1 MKRLKRLL
9 LSDAFNNAYSSIF
22 SILIG
27 LLFGFVVLMVSNPS
41 QATDGFVIILKGGFS
56 TGAKGMGQVLYF
68 ATPLILTGLS
78 VGFAFKTGLFNIG
91 AAGQFIMGAFA
102 AVYIGAKWTFLPA
115 PWHWIAA
122 LIGAALIGGLWALIP
137 GLLKAYLNVHEV
149 ISTIMMNY
157 IGMYMAN
164 HLVKLYVF
172 DSKKNLS
179 MNVEPSAVLPKGGM
193 DYIFY
198 NHLGSAKDLSTV
210 NCGIWIA
217 IIIAIIMYIVL
228 NKTTFGYELKACGY
242 NPHASKY
249 AGINDKRNIVLSMVI
264 AGMLAG
270 LGGGLLYLSGA
281 NGRRIKVV
289 DVLAAEGFNGIPV
302 ALLGLSNPI
311 GIIFS
316 AIFISYI
323 TQGGNYLQTLDFVPE
338 VIDIIIAC
346 IIYFSAFALIFRSV
360 LPKIMKVSKE
370 RKAAKSGGHGNDAG
384 THGADNKD
392 GEVGA
397 DIRATADP
405 HYQAPE
411 DTFEAVDNGL
421 DSATGTMDSAPAETT
436 EEGDK

>member
-1 MKRLKRLL
+1 MNKLKNLL
-9 LSDAFNNAYSSIF
+9 ISNAFNNAYSSIF
-22 SILIG
+22 SILVG
-27 LLFGFVVLMVSNPS
+27 LLFGFIILLISNP
-41 QATDGFVIILKGGFS
+41 AEAVDGFTIILKGGFS

-102 AVYIGAKWTFLPA
+102 AVYIGVKWTFLPA
-115 PWHWIAA
+115 PWAWIVA
-122 LIGAALIGGLWALIP
+122 LIGAAVVGGLWALIP

-149 ISTIMMNY
+149 IATIMMNY
-157 IGMYMAN
+157 IGMYLAN
-164 HLVKLYVF
+164 YLIKLYIY
-172 DSKKNLS
+172 DSKKGLS
-179 MNVEPSAVLPKGGM
+179 LNVAVPAVLPKGGLEN
-193 DYIFY
+193 IFF
-198 NHLGSAKDLSTV
+198 NPLGPTKDMSTV

-217 IIIAIIMYIVL
+217 IAIAIVIYIIL

-242 NPHASKY
+242 NPHASKF

-270 LGGGLLYLSGA
+270 LGGGLLYLAGA
-281 NGRRIKVV
+281 NGRHIKVV

-316 AIFISYI
+316 AIFVSYI

-346 IIYFSAFALIFRSV
+346 IIYFSAFSLIFRTL
-360 LPKIMKVSKE
+360 LPRFLKHLKE
-370 RKAAKSGGHGNDAG
+370 KKAAKAG
-384 THGADNKD
+384 VQTAQQDS
-392 GEVGA
+392 EVK
-397 DIRATADP
+397 
-405 HYQAPE
+405 
-411 DTFEAVDNGL
+411 
-421 DSATGTMDSAPAETT
+421 
-436 EEGDK
+436 EEGSDK

>member
-1 MKRLKRLL
+1 MVN
-9 LSDAFNNAYSSIF
+9 DAFNNAYSSIF

-27 LLFGFVVLMVSNPS
+27 LLFGLIILMISNPA
-41 QATDGFVIILKGGFS
+41 QAVDGFVIILKGGFS

-102 AVYIGAKWTFLPA
+102 TVYIGVHWTFLPA
-115 PWHWIAA
+115 PWHWIVA
-122 LIGAALIGGLWALIP
+122 LIGAAVVGGLWALIP

-149 ISTIMMNY
+149 IATIMMNY
-157 IGMYMAN
+157 IGMHLAN
-164 HLVKLYVF
+164 YLVKLYVY
-172 DSKKNLS
+172 DSKKGLS
-179 MNVEPSAVLPKGGM
+179 LNVAESAVLPKGGL

-198 NHLGSAKDLSTV
+198 NPLGSTKDLSTV

-217 IIIAIIMYIVL
+217 ILIAIVIYIVL

-270 LGGGLLYLSGA
+270 LGGGLLYLAGA
-281 NGRRIKVV
+281 NGRHIKVV

-346 IIYFSAFALIFRSV
+346 IIYFSAFALIFRTL
-360 LPKIMKVSKE
+360 LPRFIKFRKE
-370 RKAAKSGGHGNDAG
+370 KKSAKAEVPNDAEI
-384 THGADNKD
+384 K
-392 GEVGA
+392 
-397 DIRATADP
+397 
-405 HYQAPE
+405 
-411 DTFEAVDNGL
+411 
-421 DSATGTMDSAPAETT
+421 
-436 EEGDK
+436 EEGSDR

>member
-1 MKRLKRLL
+1 MKRVKELL
-9 LSDAFNNAYSSIF
+9 LSQGANNAYSSIF

-27 LLFGFVVLMVSNPS
+27 LLFGFVVLLVSNPA
-41 QATDGFVIILKGGFS
+41 QAGDGFIIILKGGFS
-56 TGAKGMGQVLYF
+56 TGAKGMGQVFYF

-102 AVYIGAKWTFLPA
+102 AVYIGVKWTFLPA
-115 PWHWIAA
+115 PWHWIVA
-122 LIGAALIGGLWALIP
+122 LIGAAVVGGLWALIP

-157 IGMYMAN
+157 TGMYMAN
-164 HLVKLYVF
+164 YLVKLHVY
-172 DSKKNLS
+172 DSQKALS
-179 MNVEPSAVLPKGGM
+179 SNTAETAVLPKGGL

-198 NHLGSAKDLSTV
+198 NHLGTTKDLSTV
-210 NCGIWIA
+210 NGGIWIA
-217 IIIAIIMYIVL
+217 VVIAIVIYIIL
-228 NKTTFGYELKACGY
+228 NKTTFGYELKACGF

-249 AGINDKRNIVLSMVI
+249 AGINEKRNIVLSMVI

-338 VIDIIIAC
+338 VIDIIIAI
-346 IIYFSAFALIFRSV
+346 IIYFSAFSLILRTL
-360 LPKIMKVSKE
+360 LPRFIKSRKQRAAEKAGESDIKDTEVIKE
-370 RKAAKSGGHGNDAG
+370 GRD
-384 THGADNKD
+384 
-392 GEVGA
+392 
-397 DIRATADP
+397 
-405 HYQAPE
+405 Q
-411 DTFEAVDNGL
+411 
-421 DSATGTMDSAPAETT
+421 
-436 EEGDK
+436 

>member
-1 MKRLKRLL
+1 MNKIKNFFLGE
-9 LSDAFNNAYSSIF
+9 SFNHASSSIF
-22 SILIG
+22 SILVG
-27 LLFGFVVLMVSNPS
+27 LLFGLIVLIISNPS
-41 QATDGFVIILKGGFS
+41 QAADGFGIILKGGFS

-102 AVYIGAKWTFLPA
+102 AVYIGVKWTFLPE
-115 PWHWIAA
+115 PWHWIVA
-122 LIGAALIGGLWALIP
+122 LLGAAIMGGVWALIP

-149 ISTIMMNY
+149 IATIMMNY

-164 HLVKLYVF
+164 YLIKISIYDF
-172 DSKKNLS
+172 KKGLA
-179 MNVEPSAVLPKGGM
+179 MNVADSAVLPKGGL

-198 NHLGSAKDLSTV
+198 NNLGVTKDLSTV
-210 NCGIWIA
+210 NSGIWIA
-217 IIIAIIMYIVL
+217 IGIAIIMYIIL
-228 NKTTFGYELKACGY
+228 NKTTFGYELKACGF
-242 NPHASKY
+242 NQHASKF
-249 AGINDKRNIVLSMVI
+249 AGINEKRNIVLSMVI

-289 DVLAAEGFNGIPV
+289 DMLASEGFNGIPV

-346 IIYFSAFALIFRSV
+346 IIYFSAFALFFRS
-360 LPKIMKVSKE
+360 LLKRFIKYKKD
-370 RKAAKSGGHGNDAG
+370 KAAEKKGLAQD
-384 THGADNKD
+384 
-392 GEVGA
+392 EVK
-397 DIRATADP
+397 
-405 HYQAPE
+405 
-411 DTFEAVDNGL
+411 
-421 DSATGTMDSAPAETT
+421 
-436 EEGDK
+436 EERGDF